1 VNKKRIVIVGGGLSG
16 TLVAL
21 ELVRRGGDQEII
33 LVEKSPQMI
42 GRGVAYNYDFTHQPL
57 NVTAAGMSLFAN
69 DPEHFYR
76 WISNNRFRYSNL
88 LQECTLKTFVPRK
101 IFGDYVVEHL
111 QTAHND
117 HASQLQI
124 RIDEVTTISESA
136 QGLEAHLESGIVL
149 NADHIILA
157 LGNFPPADIFPDQ
170 PEITQ
175 SQAYFPNPWTDKVYS
190 NLNGNE
196 NILLVGTGLTAVDVV
211 LGLRVRNFKGK
222 ITMLSRRGKLPL
234 PHDLS
239 HAAVE
244 LRDPGYLN
252 PRDTFFWLLNEIR
265 NRKETPWP
273 AVIEG
278 IRPFTQEIWKRWS
291 NEEKRYFMKR
301 IRPIWEVIRHRIP
314 VQSSFVLTEMIS
326 SGQLTIHK
334 GQVQHAKL
342 AGEQI
347 EISWESDR
355 KTATNS
361 FSKVVNCTGPESN
374 YRKVRLPVLT
384 DLMNKKMLVND
395 ELGLG
400 IACTYDGK
408 LIGENGKTV
417 QGLWCIGPMRKAVLW
432 ETTAIREL
440 RIQASEIASEISSGN

>member
-1 VNKKRIVIVGGGLSG
+1 
-16 TLVAL
+16 
-21 ELVRRGGDQEII
+21 
-33 LVEKSPQMI
+33 
-42 GRGVAYNYDFTHQPL
+42 
-57 NVTAAGMSLFAN
+57 
-69 DPEHFYR
+69 
-76 WISNNRFRYSNL
+76 
-88 LQECTLKTFVPRK
+88 
-101 IFGDYVVEHL
+101 
-111 QTAHND
+111 
-117 HASQLQI
+117 
-124 RIDEVTTISESA
+124 
-136 QGLEAHLESGIVL
+136 
-149 NADHIILA
+149 
-157 LGNFPPADIFPDQ
+157 
-170 PEITQ
+170 
-175 SQAYFPNPWTDKVYS
+175 
-190 NLNGNE
+190 
-196 NILLVGTGLTAVDVV
+196 
-211 LGLRVRNFKGK
+211 
-222 ITMLSRRGKLPL
+222 
-234 PHDLS
+234 
-239 HAAVE
+239 
-244 LRDPGYLN
+244 
-252 PRDTFFWLLNEIR
+252 
-265 NRKETPWP
+265 
-273 AVIEG
+273 
-278 IRPFTQEIWKRWS
+278 
-291 NEEKRYFMKR
+291 MKR